1 MIRKLILLVLFGFMS
16 FVANAKTLEL
26 RENNMRQIFVLHGY
40 SASIDDHWFLDL
52 KHQIEDEHTTVTLIP
67 FPDSEHPD
75 VDAWQKILDK
85 KIPSV
90 DENTYFV
97 AHSLGVI
104 TLLHFLQRHDYQNI
118 GGMILVSGFSGPI
131 SDFSP
136 LDAYITK
143 SKVDAKYFKDIKKK
157 LVYLSDND
165 DLVPPKLTIQLAKEI
180 DAPYITVPNGG
191 HFLGREGYTTFPQVV
206 NSLKEMLESK

>member
-1 MIRKLILLVLFGFMS
+1 MIRKLILLVLFGLMS

-26 RENNMRQIFVLHGY
+26 QEKNMRQIFVLHGY

-52 KHQIEDEHTTVTLIP
+52 KHQIENEYTTVTLIP
-67 FPDSEHPD
+67 FPDSDNPD
-75 VDAWQKILDK
+75 VEAWQKVLDQQ
-85 KIPSV
+85 IPKV

-104 TLLHFLQRHDYQNI
+104 TLLHFLQRHEYQNI
-118 GGMILVSGFSGPI
+118 GGMILVSGFSGFI
-131 SDFSP
+131 SDSSV
-136 LDAYITK
+136 LNSYITK
-143 SKVDAKYFKDIKKK
+143 SKVDTNDFKGIKKK

-206 NSLKEMLESK
+206 NSLKEMLERK

>member
-1 MIRKLILLVLFGFMS
+1 MIRKLILLVLFGLMS

-26 RENNMRQIFVLHGY
+26 QEKNMRQIFVLHGY

-52 KHQIEDEHTTVTLIP
+52 KHQIENENTTVTLIP
-67 FPDSEHPD
+67 FPDSENPD
-75 VDAWQKILDK
+75 VDTWQKVLDQQ
-85 KIPSV
+85 IPKV

-118 GGMILVSGFSGPI
+118 GGMILVSGFSGYI
-131 SDFSP
+131 SDSSV
-136 LDAYITK
+136 LNSYITK
-143 SKVDAKYFKDIKKK
+143 SKVDTDYFKSIKKK

-165 DLVPPKLTIQLAKEI
+165 DLVPPKLTIELAKEI

-206 NSLKEMLESK
+206 NSLKEMLDSK

>member
-1 MIRKLILLVLFGFMS
+1 
-16 FVANAKTLEL
+16 
-26 RENNMRQIFVLHGY
+26 MRQIFVLHGY

-52 KHQIEDEHTTVTLIP
+52 KHQIEDERTTVTLIP

-75 VDAWQKILDK
+75 VDAWQKVLDQQ
-85 KIPSV
+85 IPSV

-118 GGMILVSGFSGPI
+118 GGMILVSGFSGFI
-131 SDFSP
+131 SDSSA
-136 LDAYITK
+136 LNSYITK
-143 SKVDAKYFKDIKKK
+143 SKVDTNYFKGIKKK

-165 DLVPPKLTIQLAKEI
+165 DLVPPKLTIELAKEI

-191 HFLGREGYTTFPQVV
+191 HFLGREGYTKFPQLVD
-206 NSLKEMLESK
+206 SLKEMLND

>member
-1 MIRKLILLVLFGFMS
+1 
-16 FVANAKTLEL
+16 
-26 RENNMRQIFVLHGY
+26 MRQIFVLHGY

-75 VDAWQKILDK
+75 VEAWQKVLDQQ
-85 KIPSV
+85 IPTV
-90 DENTYFV
+90 DEKTYFI

-104 TLLHFLQRHDYQNI
+104 TLLHFLQRHDYQNM
-118 GGMILVSGFSGPI
+118 GGMILVSGFSGFI
-131 SDFSP
+131 SDSSV
-136 LDAYITK
+136 LNSYITK
-143 SKVDAKYFKDIKKK
+143 SKIDTNYFKSIKKK

-191 HFLGREGYTTFPQVV
+191 HFLGREGYTEFPQLVG
-206 NSLKEMLESK
+206 SLKEMLND

>member
-1 MIRKLILLVLFGFMS
+1 MIRKLILLVLFGLMS

-26 RENNMRQIFVLHGY
+26 QEKNMRQIFVLHGY

-52 KHQIEDEHTTVTLIP
+52 KHQIENENTKVTLIP
-67 FPDSEHPD
+67 FPDSENPD
-75 VDAWQKILDK
+75 AEAWQKVLDK
-85 KIPSV
+85 NIPVV

-118 GGMILVSGFSGPI
+118 GGIILVSGFSGPI
-131 SDFSP
+131 SDFSS
-136 LDAYITK
+136 LDGYITK
-143 SKVDAKYFKDIKKK
+143 SKVDTNYFRGIKKK

-180 DAPYITVPNGG
+180 DAPYITIPNGG
-191 HFLGREGYTTFPQVV
+191 HFLGREGYTKFPQVV

>member
-1 MIRKLILLVLFGFMS
+1 MP
-16 FVANAKTLEL
+16 
-26 RENNMRQIFVLHGY
+26 QIFVLHGY

-67 FPDSEHPD
+67 FPDSENPD
-75 VDAWQKILDK
+75 VDAWQKVLDQQ
-85 KIPSV
+85 IPKV

-104 TLLHFLQRHDYQNI
+104 TLLHFLQRHKYQNI
-118 GGMILVSGFSGPI
+118 GGMILVSGFSGLI
-131 SDFSP
+131 SDSSV
-136 LDAYITK
+136 LNSYITK
-143 SKVDAKYFKDIKKK
+143 SKVDTDYFKDTKKK

-165 DLVPPKLTIQLAKEI
+165 DLVPPKLTIELAKEI

-191 HFLGREGYTTFPQVV
+191 HFLGREGYTTFPQLVD
-206 NSLKEMLESK
+206 SLKEMLDSK

>member
-1 MIRKLILLVLFGFMS
+1 MMRKLILLVLFGLMS
-16 FVANAKTLEL
+16 FVANAKTLEFQ
-26 RENNMRQIFVLHGY
+26 EKNMRQIFVLHGY

-52 KHQIEDEHTTVTLIP
+52 KHQIEDENTTVTLIP
-67 FPDSEHPD
+67 FPDSENPD
-75 VDAWQKILDK
+75 AEAWQKVLDQN
-85 KIPSV
+85 IPV
-90 DENTYFV
+90 VNENTYFV

-104 TLLHFLQRHDYQNI
+104 TLLHFLQKHDYQNI

-143 SKVDAKYFKDIKKK
+143 SKVNTNYFKNIKKK

-165 DLVPPKLTIQLAKEI
+165 DLVPPKLTIELAKEI

-206 NSLKEMLESK
+206 NSLKGMLESK

>member
-1 MIRKLILLVLFGFMS
+1 MIRKFILLVLFGLMS
-16 FVANAKTLEL
+16 FVANAKILEL
-26 RENNMRQIFVLHGY
+26 QEKNMRQIFVLHGY

-75 VDAWQKILDK
+75 VEAWQKVLDQQ
-85 KIPSV
+85 IPKV

-104 TLLHFLQRHDYQNI
+104 TLLHFLQRHEYQNI

-143 SKVDAKYFKDIKKK
+143 SKVDTNYFKDIKKK

-165 DLVPPKLTIQLAKEI
+165 DLVPPKLTIELAKEI

-206 NSLKEMLESK
+206 NSLKGILESK

>member
-1 MIRKLILLVLFGFMS
+1 MIRKLILLVLFVLMS

-26 RENNMRQIFVLHGY
+26 QEKNMRQIFVFHGY
-40 SASIDDHWFLDL
+40 SASIEDHWFLDL
-52 KHQIEDEHTTVTLIP
+52 KHQIENENTTVTLIP
-67 FPDSEHPD
+67 FPDSENPD
-75 VDAWQKILDK
+75 VEAWQKVLDQQ
-85 KIPSV
+85 IPKV

-118 GGMILVSGFSGPI
+118 GGMILVSGFSGFI
-131 SDFSP
+131 SDSSV
-136 LDAYITK
+136 LNSYITK
-143 SKVDAKYFKDIKKK
+143 SKVDTNYFKGIKKK

-165 DLVPPKLTIQLAKEI
+165 DLVPPKLTIELAKEI

-191 HFLGREGYTTFPQVV
+191 HFLGREGYTKFPQLVD
-206 NSLKEMLESK
+206 SLKQMLDSK

>member
-1 MIRKLILLVLFGFMS
+1 MIRKLILLVLFGLLS
-16 FVANAKTLEL
+16 FVANAKTIEL
-26 RENNMRQIFVLHGY
+26 QENNMRQIFVLHGY

-75 VDAWQKILDK
+75 VDAWQKVLDQQ
-85 KIPSV
+85 IPV
-90 DENTYFV
+90 VNENTYFV

-118 GGMILVSGFSGPI
+118 GGMILVSGFSGFI
-131 SDFSP
+131 SDSSV
-136 LDAYITK
+136 LNSYITK
-143 SKVDAKYFKDIKKK
+143 SKVDTNYFKSIKKK
-157 LVYLSDND
+157 LVYLSNND
-165 DLVPPKLTIQLAKEI
+165 DLVPPKLTIELAKEI

-206 NSLKEMLESK
+206 NSLKEMLESE

>member
-1 MIRKLILLVLFGFMS
+1 MIRKLILLVLFGLMS

-26 RENNMRQIFVLHGY
+26 QEKNMRQIFVLHGY

-75 VDAWQKILDK
+75 VDAWQKVLDQQ
-85 KIPSV
+85 IPRV

-104 TLLHFLQRHDYQNI
+104 TLLHFLQKHDYQNI

-136 LDAYITK
+136 LDVYITK
-143 SKVDAKYFKDIKKK
+143 SKVDTNYFKDIKKK

-165 DLVPPKLTIQLAKEI
+165 DLVPPKLTIELAKEI

-206 NSLKEMLESK
+206 NSLKEMLND

>member
-1 MIRKLILLVLFGFMS
+1 
-16 FVANAKTLEL
+16 
-26 RENNMRQIFVLHGY
+26 MRQIFVLHGY

-75 VDAWQKILDK
+75 VDAWQKVLDK
-85 KIPSV
+85 QIPSV

-104 TLLHFLQRHDYQNI
+104 TLLHFLQKHDYQNI
-118 GGMILVSGFSGPI
+118 GGMILVSGFSAPI

-143 SKVDAKYFKDIKKK
+143 SKVDTNYFKDIKKK

-165 DLVPPKLTIQLAKEI
+165 DLVPPKLTIELAKEI

-206 NSLKEMLESK
+206 NSLKGMLESK

>member
-1 MIRKLILLVLFGFMS
+1 
-16 FVANAKTLEL
+16 
-26 RENNMRQIFVLHGY
+26 MRQIFVLHGY

-52 KHQIEDEHTTVTLIP
+52 KHQIEDEHTNVTLIP

-75 VDAWQKILDK
+75 VDAWQKVLDEQ
-85 KIPSV
+85 IPKV

-104 TLLHFLQRHDYQNI
+104 TLLHFLQKHDYQNI

-131 SDFSP
+131 ADSSP
-136 LDAYITK
+136 LTAYITK
-143 SKVDAKYFKDIKKK
+143 SKVDTNYFKGIKKK

-165 DLVPPKLTIQLAKEI
+165 DLVPPKLTIQLAKDI

-206 NSLKEMLESK
+206 NSLKRMLESK

>member
-1 MIRKLILLVLFGFMS
+1 MIRKLILLVLFGLMT

-26 RENNMRQIFVLHGY
+26 QEKNMRQIFVLHGY

-52 KHQIEDEHTTVTLIP
+52 KHQIENENTTVTLIP
-67 FPDSEHPD
+67 FPDSENPD
-75 VDAWQKILDK
+75 VDAWQKVLDQQ
-85 KIPSV
+85 IPKV

-118 GGMILVSGFSGPI
+118 GGIILVSGFSGPI
-131 SDFSP
+131 SDFSS
-136 LDAYITK
+136 LDGYITK
-143 SKVDAKYFKDIKKK
+143 SKVDTNYFKGIKKK

-165 DLVPPKLTIQLAKEI
+165 DLVPPKLTIELAKEI

-191 HFLGREGYTTFPQVV
+191 HFLGREGYTKFPQVV
-206 NSLKEMLESK
+206 NSLKEMLENK

>member
-1 MIRKLILLVLFGFMS
+1 MMRKLILLVLFGWMS
-16 FVANAKTLEL
+16 FVANAETLEL
-26 RENNMRQIFVLHGY
+26 QEKNMRQIFVLHGY

-52 KHQIEDEHTTVTLIP
+52 KHQIEDEYTTVTLIP
-67 FPDSEHPD
+67 FPDSENPD
-75 VDAWQKILDK
+75 VEAWQKVLDQQ
-85 KIPSV
+85 IPSV

-104 TLLHFLQRHDYQNI
+104 TLLHFLQRHEYQNI
-118 GGMILVSGFSGPI
+118 GGMILVSGFSGFI
-131 SDFSP
+131 SDSSV
-136 LDAYITK
+136 LNSYITK
-143 SKVDAKYFKDIKKK
+143 SKVDTNYFKGIKKK

-165 DLVPPKLTIQLAKEI
+165 DLVPPKLTIELAKEI

>member
-1 MIRKLILLVLFGFMS
+1 MMRKLILLLLFGLMS

-26 RENNMRQIFVLHGY
+26 QEKNMRQIFVLHGY

-52 KHQIEDEHTTVTLIP
+52 KHQIENENTKVTLIP
-67 FPDSEHPD
+67 FPDSENPD
-75 VDAWQKILDK
+75 VDAWQKVLDQQ
-85 KIPSV
+85 IPKV

-104 TLLHFLQRHDYQNI
+104 TLLHFLQKHDYQNI
-118 GGMILVSGFSGPI
+118 GGIILVSGFSGPI
-131 SDFSP
+131 SDFSS
-136 LDAYITK
+136 LDGYITK
-143 SKVDAKYFKDIKKK
+143 SKVDTNYFKGIKKK

-165 DLVPPKLTIQLAKEI
+165 DLVPPKLTIELAKEI
-180 DAPYITVPNGG
+180 DAPYITIPNGG
-191 HFLGREGYTTFPQVV
+191 HFLGREGYTKFPQVV

>member
-1 MIRKLILLVLFGFMS
+1 MMRKLILLVLFGLMS
-16 FVANAKTLEL
+16 FVANAKILEL
-26 RENNMRQIFVLHGY
+26 QEKNMRQIFVLHGY

-75 VDAWQKILDK
+75 VEAWQKVLDQQ
-85 KIPSV
+85 IPKV

-104 TLLHFLQRHDYQNI
+104 TLLHFLQRHEYQNI
-118 GGMILVSGFSGPI
+118 GGMILVSGFSGFI
-131 SDFSP
+131 SDSSV
-136 LDAYITK
+136 LNSYITK
-143 SKVDAKYFKDIKKK
+143 SKVDTNDFKGIKKK

-206 NSLKEMLESK
+206 NSLKEMLERK

>member
-1 MIRKLILLVLFGFMS
+1 MIRKLILLVLFGLMS

-26 RENNMRQIFVLHGY
+26 QEKNMRQIFVLHGY

-52 KHQIEDEHTTVTLIP
+52 KHQIENENTTVTLIP
-67 FPDSEHPD
+67 FPDSENPD
-75 VDAWQKILDK
+75 VDAWQKVLDQQ
-85 KIPSV
+85 IPKV

-118 GGMILVSGFSGPI
+118 GGMILVSGFSGLI
-131 SDFSP
+131 SDSSV
-136 LDAYITK
+136 LNSYITK
-143 SKVDAKYFKDIKKK
+143 SKVDTDYFKGIKKK

-165 DLVPPKLTIQLAKEI
+165 DLVPPKLTIELAKEI
-180 DAPYITVPNGG
+180 DAPYISVPNGG
-191 HFLGREGYTTFPQVV
+191 HFLGREGYTKFPQLVD
-206 NSLKEMLESK
+206 SLKQMLDSK

>member
-16 FVANAKTLEL
+16 FVANAKTIEL
-26 RENNMRQIFVLHGY
+26 QEKSMRQIFVLHGY

-67 FPDSEHPD
+67 FPDSENPD
-75 VDAWQKILDK
+75 VNAWQKVLDQQVPK
-85 KIPSV
+85 V

-104 TLLHFLQRHDYQNI
+104 TLLHFLQRHDYQKI

-143 SKVDAKYFKDIKKK
+143 SKVNTDYFKDIKKK

-165 DLVPPKLTIQLAKEI
+165 DLVPPKLTIELAKEI

-191 HFLGREGYTTFPQVV
+191 HFLGREGYTSFPQVV
-206 NSLKEMLESK
+206 NSLKEMLDSK

>member
-1 MIRKLILLVLFGFMS
+1 MFRKLILLVLFGLMT
-16 FVANAKTLEL
+16 FVTNAKTLQL
-26 RENNMRQIFVLHGY
+26 QENNMHQIFVLHGY
-40 SASIDDHWFLDL
+40 SASINDHWFQDL
-52 KHQIEDEHTTVTLIP
+52 KHQIEDEHTSVTLIP
-67 FPDSEHPD
+67 FPDSENPD
-75 VDAWQKILDK
+75 VDAWQKVLDLQ
-85 KIPSV
+85 IPNV

-118 GGMILVSGFSGPI
+118 GGMILVSGFSDFI
-131 SDFSP
+131 SDSSV
-136 LDAYITK
+136 LNSYITK
-143 SKVDAKYFKDIKKK
+143 SKVDTNYFKGIKKK

-191 HFLGREGYTTFPQVV
+191 HFLGREGYTAFPQLVD
-206 NSLKEMLESK
+206 SLKEMLESE

>member
-1 MIRKLILLVLFGFMS
+1 MIRKLILLVLFGLMS

-26 RENNMRQIFVLHGY
+26 QEKNMRQIIVLHGY

-67 FPDSEHPD
+67 FPDSENPD
-75 VDAWQKILDK
+75 VDAWQKVLDQQ
-85 KIPSV
+85 IPKV

-118 GGMILVSGFSGPI
+118 GGMILVSGFSCLI
-131 SDFSP
+131 SDSSV
-136 LDAYITK
+136 LNSYITK
-143 SKVDAKYFKDIKKK
+143 SKVDTDYFKNIKKK

-165 DLVPPKLTIQLAKEI
+165 DLVPPKLTIELAKEI

-191 HFLGREGYTTFPQVV
+191 HFLGREGYTKFPQLVD
-206 NSLKEMLESK
+206 SLKQILND

>member
-1 MIRKLILLVLFGFMS
+1 MS

-26 RENNMRQIFVLHGY
+26 QEKNMHQIFVLHGY

-67 FPDSEHPD
+67 FPDSENPD
-75 VDAWQKILDK
+75 VDAWQKVLDQQ
-85 KIPSV
+85 IPKV

-118 GGMILVSGFSGPI
+118 GGMILVSGFSGLI
-131 SDFSP
+131 SDSSV
-136 LDAYITK
+136 LNSYIMK
-143 SKVDAKYFKDIKKK
+143 SKVDTNYFKGIKKK

-165 DLVPPKLTIQLAKEI
+165 DLVPPKLTIELAKEI

-191 HFLGREGYTTFPQVV
+191 HFLGREGYTKFPQVV
-206 NSLKEMLESK
+206 NSLKEMLDSK

>member
-1 MIRKLILLVLFGFMS
+1 MMRKLILLVLLGLMS
-16 FVANAKTLEL
+16 FVANAKILEL
-26 RENNMRQIFVLHGY
+26 QEKNMRQIFVLHGY

-75 VDAWQKILDK
+75 VEAWQKVLDQQ
-85 KIPSV
+85 IPKV

-104 TLLHFLQRHDYQNI
+104 TLLHFLQRHEYQNI
-118 GGMILVSGFSGPI
+118 GGMILVSGFSGFI
-131 SDFSP
+131 SDSSV
-136 LDAYITK
+136 LNSYITK
-143 SKVDAKYFKDIKKK
+143 SKVDTNDFKGIKKK

-206 NSLKEMLESK
+206 NSLKEMLERK

>member
-1 MIRKLILLVLFGFMS
+1 MIRKFILLVLFGLMS
-16 FVANAKTLEL
+16 FVANAKILEL
-26 RENNMRQIFVLHGY
+26 QEKNMRQIFVLHGY

-75 VDAWQKILDK
+75 VEAWQKVLDQQ
-85 KIPSV
+85 IPKV

-104 TLLHFLQRHDYQNI
+104 TLLHFLQRHEYQNI
-118 GGMILVSGFSGPI
+118 GGMILVSGFSGFI
-131 SDFSP
+131 SDSSV
-136 LDAYITK
+136 LNSYITK
-143 SKVDAKYFKDIKKK
+143 SKVDTNDFKGIKKK

-165 DLVPPKLTIQLAKEI
+165 DLVPPKLTIELAKEI

-191 HFLGREGYTTFPQVV
+191 HFLGREGYTKFPQLVD
-206 NSLKEMLESK
+206 SLKEMLND

>member
-1 MIRKLILLVLFGFMS
+1 MIRKLILLVLLGLMS

-26 RENNMRQIFVLHGY
+26 QEKNMRQIFVLHGY

-52 KHQIEDEHTTVTLIP
+52 KHQIENENTTVTLIP
-67 FPDSEHPD
+67 FPDSENPD
-75 VDAWQKILDK
+75 VDAWQKVLDQH
-85 KIPSV
+85 IPKV

-118 GGMILVSGFSGPI
+118 GGMILVSGFSGLI
-131 SDFSP
+131 SDSSV
-136 LDAYITK
+136 LNSYITK
-143 SKVDAKYFKDIKKK
+143 SKVDTDYFKGIKKK

-165 DLVPPKLTIQLAKEI
+165 DLVPPKLTIELAKEI

-191 HFLGREGYTTFPQVV
+191 HFLGREGYTKFPQLVD
-206 NSLKEMLESK
+206 SLKQMLND

>member
-1 MIRKLILLVLFGFMS
+1 MIRKIILLVLFGLIS
-16 FVANAKTLEL
+16 FVANAKTIEL

-75 VDAWQKILDK
+75 VDAWQKVLDQQ
-85 KIPSV
+85 IPSV

-118 GGMILVSGFSGPI
+118 RGMILVSGFSGFI
-131 SDFSP
+131 SDSSV
-136 LDAYITK
+136 LNSYITK
-143 SKVDAKYFKDIKKK
+143 SKVDTNYFKSIKKK
-157 LVYLSDND
+157 LVYLSNND
-165 DLVPPKLTIQLAKEI
+165 DLVPPKLTIELAKEI

-191 HFLGREGYTTFPQVV
+191 HFLGREGYTEFPQLV